1 MKEFARLII
10 TPTLICLLAGVLLA
24 AVHKVTEE
32 PIRRARQQEK
42 SDALQQVLPT
52 CDNDPM
58 ADTVIGT
65 ENCIEW
71 TFYIARR
78 GSLFAGVAVI
88 VTTPEGYGGDITVMV
103 GINADDEVQAIAI
116 LDQKETP
123 GLGANIKTDVFRA
136 RFEGRHIQ
144 KTNWAVTKDGGD
156 IDGMTAATISSR
168 AVVDA
173 VKVGVDAYL
182 KHKDRIQSA
191 PEKVGP
197 AATTDV

>member
-1 MKEFARLII
+1 MKEFARLIV
-10 TPTLICLLAGVLLA
+10 TPTVICLFAGVLLA

-32 PIRRARQQEK
+32 PIRRARQEEK
-42 SDALQQVLPT
+42 SEALKQVLPP
-52 CDNDPM
+52 CDNNPM
-58 ADTVIGT
+58 EDTVIVT
-65 ENCIEW
+65 ENGIEW
-71 TFYIARR
+71 TFYVARS
-78 GSLFAGVAVI
+78 GSLFDGAAVI

-156 IDGMTAATISSR
+156 IDGLTAATISSR

-191 PEKVGP
+191 PREAG
-197 AATTDV
+197 AAAAMDV